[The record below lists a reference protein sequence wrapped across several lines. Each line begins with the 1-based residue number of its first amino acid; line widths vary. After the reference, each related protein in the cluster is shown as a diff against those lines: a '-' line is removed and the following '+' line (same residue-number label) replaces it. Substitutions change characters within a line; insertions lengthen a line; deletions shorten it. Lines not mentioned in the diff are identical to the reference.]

1 MKKNNL
7 KKLAQKKD
15 KKKDKDIDYSDIA
28 ESSADFWKD
37 AKVVDLVKKEK
48 LSLRLDADILD
59 WFKSQGKGYQTRI
72 NNALKSYVEY
82 QVSHGK

>member
-7 KKLAQKKD
+7 KTLAKQKD
-15 KKKDKDIDYSDIA
+15 EDINYSDIPNSS
-28 ESSADFWKD
+28 ESFWKD
-37 AKVVDLVKKEK
+37 AKVIQPVKKEK

-82 QVSHGK
+82 QISYKR